1 MYLAGSILCV
11 LLAGPCMWAQLP
23 DGAGKDVTTRLC
35 SECHSLDLISAM
47 RMDGPAWKAEVDK
60 MIGRGATASTEE
72 AEIIVAYLARSFG
85 AQTPAAAPVA
95 AKGGP
100 APRELPD
107 GPGKPIILRECVGC
121 HQATAFSTYQHT
133 PDEWTAIVTRMG
145 ARAKSATQPELEIVA
160 KYLAASF
167 PTVEDATKVNVNNAG
182 AKEIADGLGLTE
194 QEADLIVEFRTKH
207 CSFREW
213 GDLLIIYGLNGRK
226 VQAAKDRMSF

>member
-1 MYLAGSILCV
+1 MFGPFEAFPLDQNSSPIWAGV
-11 LLAGPCMWAQLP
+11 P
-23 DGAGKDVTTRLC
+23 
-35 SECHSLDLISAM
+35 
-47 RMDGPAWKAEVDK
+47 PAP
-60 MIGRGATASTEE
+60 
-72 AEIIVAYLARSFG
+72 
-85 AQTPAAAPVA
+85 PAPGAAPPPTAGVLTSWVPPFGFPFF
-95 AKGGP
+95 GGP
-100 APRELPD
+100 YTINLTGSEHCPCPACDTVGGVIQEVVVATTVTVDFDPTATNLPVCGPSSEPLCGPSIFNAMASFTTQFDSLGGLAP
-107 GPGKPIILRECVGC
+107 
-121 HQATAFSTYQHT
+121 

-167 PTVEDATKVNVNNAG
+167 PKVEDATKVNVNKAG

-207 CSFREW
+207 GSFREW